1 MMGKDNYRS
10 QIDKFCDENCNVNAE
25 DIYRLAVERDI
36 EKDGKVMEF
45 KTVKK
50 KKAWMKGLATA
61 ACFLVMGT
69 TVLAA
74 TGTLEEIYDSIYDKY
89 FKENKYTDKDEVT
102 PEIIDEGYLYE
113 VGLTE
118 EEDIFK
124 VDFVAVSGDDK
135 TPVLLFD
142 VYVNDEELAA
152 ANDNLRML
160 AYTLGV
166 DEYENQL
173 DEYGPNEAY
182 GEKDAEIPNLY
193 HVSMVGA
200 PVWMCSGEPVVVCV
214 SQLNFGLENEIWNTY
229 EVCMEYRFTPPAT
242 SYHPTTTKYYD
253 GQDVVLENDFYGDN
267 IIRYSLERI
276 EYGPY
281 RADVYFK
288 LDTPVVDTGDVFDPY
303 ETLLKEWK
311 YLLPNVKLV
320 VDDVEYSVEITDENI
335 GFTCL
340 DEDGDEMFSAGDN
353 YGVWASFPSIDY
365 GNVTCIQLKCGDDVF
380 TLK

>member
-1 MMGKDNYRS
+1 MMGKDSYRS
-10 QIDKFCDENCNVNAE
+10 QIDKFCNENCNVNAE
-25 DIYRLAVERDI
+25 DIYRLAVEREV

-45 KTVKK
+45 KKVKK
-50 KKAWMKGLATA
+50 GKAWMKGLATA

-89 FKENKYTDKDEVT
+89 FKENKYADKDDVT

-142 VYVNDEELAA
+142 VYVNDEELVAE
-152 ANDNLRML
+152 NDSLRML

-166 DEYENQL
+166 EQYENQL

-182 GEKDAEIPNLY
+182 GEKDPEIPNLY
-193 HVSMVGA
+193 HVSMVGSPA
-200 PVWMCSGEPVVVCV
+200 WMCSGEPVVVCV
-214 SQLNFGLENEIWNTY
+214 SQLNFGLENEIWTTY
-229 EVCMEYRFTPPAT
+229 EVCMEYRFTPPVT
-242 SYHPTTTKYYD
+242 SYHPTTTEYYD
-253 GQDVVLENDFYGDN
+253 GQDIVIENDYDSDN
-267 IIRYSLERI
+267 IVKYSLERV

-288 LDTPVVDTGDVFDPY
+288 IETPIVETGEGFDPY
-303 ETLLKEWK
+303 EEIRESWVGF
-311 YLLPNVKLV
+311 LPNVKLV
-320 VDDVEYSVEITDENI
+320 VDGVEYGVEVTDENT
-335 GFTCL
+335 GFTWS
-340 DEDGDEMFSAGDN
+340 DGDGDDMFSAGDN

-365 GNVTCIQLKCGDDVF
+365 GNVTSIQIKCGDDVF